1 MYRINICL
9 LFSLSV
15 STDWLVDWYQIFLGT
30 SCIFLYFNHFKGKLA
45 SIHKIKRPVFYIM
58 NPHILINDE

>member
-9 LFSLSV
+9 LFSLSVV

-45 SIHKIKRPVFYIM
+45 SIYKIKRPVF
-58 NPHILINDE
+58 